1 MSFSISV
8 KQSQYLTYILA
19 DESALSRLEVVPE
32 RGGII
37 TRWSIQGQEVF
48 YLDEERF
55 IHPELSVR
63 GGNPILFPICGNLP
77 DDSYAYD
84 GKSYNLKQ
92 HGFARNL
99 PWEVVEQST
108 ESSSKLTVSLK
119 SNAETLEVYP
129 FEFEVKFIYELE
141 AKTLK
146 IHQEY
151 INKSDK
157 VMPLSFGF
165 HPYFLVA
172 DKEKLSLDIPAS
184 SYKAKGSTEVVSYE
198 GSFDFNQ
205 DEIDVA
211 LKPLQSSSA
220 SITDSSRS
228 LKINLTWSEDYSTI
242 VFWTVKGKDFVCLEP
257 WSAPRNALNTS
268 ENLTELQPGAS
279 CKALVEIDVTSI

>member
-55 IHPELSVR
+55 THPELSVR

-77 DDSYAYD
+77 DDSYVYD
-84 GKSYNLKQ
+84 GQSYNLKQ

-99 PWEVVEQST
+99 PWEVVEKST
-108 ESSSKLTVSLK
+108 ESSCKLTVSLK
-119 SNAETLEVYP
+119 SNAETLAVYP
-129 FEFEVKFIYELE
+129 FEFEVKFIYELKG
-141 AKTLK
+141 KTLK

-165 HPYFLVA
+165 HPYFLVG

-184 SYKAKGSTEVVSYE
+184 SYQAKGSTEVVSYE

>member
-8 KQSQYLTYILA
+8 NQNQYVTYTLS
-19 DESALSRLEVVPE
+19 DESASSRLEVVPE
-32 RGGII
+32 RGGIV
-37 TRWSIQGQEVF
+37 TRWSIQGQELF
-48 YLDEERF
+48 YLDQERF
-55 IHPELSVR
+55 THPELSVR

-77 DDSYAYD
+77 DDVYAYD
-84 GKSYNLKQ
+84 GKSYSLKQ

-108 ESSSKLTVSLK
+108 ESSSKLTISLK
-119 SNAETLEVYP
+119 SNDETLAVYP
-129 FEFEVKFIYELE
+129 FEFQVKFVYELE
-141 AKTLK
+141 GKTLK

-151 INKSDK
+151 INQSDK

-165 HPYFLVA
+165 HPYFLVP

-184 SYKAKGSTEVVSYE
+184 TYQAKDSTEVVSYK
-198 GSFDFNQ
+198 GSFDFNE

-211 LKPLQSSSA
+211 LKPLNGSSA

-228 LKINLTWSEDYSTI
+228 LKINLKWSEDFSTI

-257 WSAPRNALNTS
+257 WSSPR
-268 ENLTELQPGAS
+268 
-279 CKALVEIDVTSI
+279 TSINTA

>member
-8 KQSQYLTYILA
+8 NQNQYVTYTLS
-19 DESALSRLEVVPE
+19 DESASSRLEVVPE
-32 RGGII
+32 RGGIV
-37 TRWSIQGQEVF
+37 TRWSIQGQELF
-48 YLDEERF
+48 YLDQERF
-55 IHPELSVR
+55 THPELSVR

-77 DDSYAYD
+77 DDVYAYD
-84 GKSYNLKQ
+84 GKSYSLKQ

-108 ESSSKLTVSLK
+108 ESSSKLTISLK
-119 SNAETLEVYP
+119 SNDETLAVYP
-129 FEFEVKFIYELE
+129 FEFQVKFVYELE
-141 AKTLK
+141 GKTLK

-151 INKSDK
+151 INQSDK

-165 HPYFLVA
+165 HPYFLVP

-184 SYKAKGSTEVVSYE
+184 TYQAKDSTEVVSYK
-198 GSFDFNQ
+198 GSFDFNE

-211 LKPLQSSSA
+211 LKPLNGSSA

-228 LKINLTWSEDYSTI
+228 LKINLKWSEDFSTI

-257 WSAPRNALNTS
+257 WSAPRNALNTA

-279 CKALVEIDVTSI
+279 CEALIEIDVTSL

>member
-8 KQSQYLTYILA
+8 NQNQYVTYTLS
-19 DESALSRLEVVPE
+19 DESASSRLEVVPE
-32 RGGII
+32 RGGIV
-37 TRWSIQGQEVF
+37 TRWSIQGQEFF
-48 YLDEERF
+48 YLDQERF
-55 IHPELSVR
+55 THPELSVR

-77 DDSYAYD
+77 DDVYAYD
-84 GKSYNLKQ
+84 GKSYSLKQ

-108 ESSSKLTVSLK
+108 ESSSKLTISLK
-119 SNAETLEVYP
+119 SNDETLAVYP
-129 FEFEVKFIYELE
+129 FEFQVKFVYELE
-141 AKTLK
+141 GKTLK

-151 INKSDK
+151 INQSDK

-165 HPYFLVA
+165 HPYFLVP

-184 SYKAKGSTEVVSYE
+184 TYQAKDSTEVVSYK
-198 GSFDFNQ
+198 GSFDFNE

-211 LKPLQSSSA
+211 LKPLNGSSA

-228 LKINLTWSEDYSTI
+228 LKINLKWSEDFSTI

-257 WSAPRNALNTS
+257 WSAPRNALNTA
-268 ENLTELQPGAS
+268 ENLTKLQPGAS
-279 CKALVEIDVTSI
+279 CEALVEIDVTSL

>member
-8 KQSQYLTYILA
+8 NQNQYVTYTLS
-19 DESALSRLEVVPE
+19 DESASSRLEVVPE
-32 RGGII
+32 RGGIV
-37 TRWSIQGQEVF
+37 TRWSIQGQELF
-48 YLDEERF
+48 YLDQERF
-55 IHPELSVR
+55 THPELSVR
-63 GGNPILFPICGNLP
+63 GGNPLLFPICGNLP
-77 DDSYAYD
+77 DDVYAYD
-84 GKSYNLKQ
+84 GKSYSLKQ

-108 ESSSKLTVSLK
+108 ESSSKLTISLK
-119 SNAETLEVYP
+119 SNDETLAVYP
-129 FEFEVKFIYELE
+129 FEFQVKFVYELE
-141 AKTLK
+141 GKTLK

-151 INKSDK
+151 INQSDK

-165 HPYFLVA
+165 HPYFLVP

-184 SYKAKGSTEVVSYE
+184 TYQAKDSTEVVSYK
-198 GSFDFNQ
+198 GSFDFNE

-211 LKPLQSSSA
+211 LKPLNGSSA

-228 LKINLTWSEDYSTI
+228 LKINLKWSEDFSTI

-257 WSAPRNALNTS
+257 WSAPRNALNTA

-279 CKALVEIDVTSI
+279 CEALVEIDVTSL

>member
-8 KQSQYLTYILA
+8 NQNQYVTYTLS
-19 DESALSRLEVVPE
+19 DESASSRLEVVPE
-32 RGGII
+32 RGGID
-37 TRWSIQGQEVF
+37 TRWSIQGQELF
-48 YLDEERF
+48 YLDQERF
-55 IHPELSVR
+55 THPELSVR

-77 DDSYAYD
+77 DDVYAYD
-84 GKSYNLKQ
+84 GKSYSLKQ

-108 ESSSKLTVSLK
+108 ESSSKLTISLK
-119 SNAETLEVYP
+119 SNDETLAVYP
-129 FEFEVKFIYELE
+129 FEFQVKFVYELE
-141 AKTLK
+141 GKTLK

-151 INKSDK
+151 INQSDK

-165 HPYFLVA
+165 HPYFLVP

-184 SYKAKGSTEVVSYE
+184 TYQAKDSTEVVSYK
-198 GSFDFNQ
+198 GSFDFNE

-211 LKPLQSSSA
+211 LKPLNGSSA

-228 LKINLTWSEDYSTI
+228 LKINLKWSEDFSTI

-257 WSAPRNALNTS
+257 WSAPRNALNTA

-279 CKALVEIDVTSI
+279 CEALVEIVVTSL

>member
-8 KQSQYLTYILA
+8 NQNQYVTYTLS
-19 DESALSRLEVVPE
+19 DESASSRLEVVPE
-32 RGGII
+32 RGGIV
-37 TRWSIQGQEVF
+37 TRWSIQGQELF
-48 YLDEERF
+48 YLDQERF
-55 IHPELSVR
+55 THPELSVR
-63 GGNPILFPICGNLP
+63 GGNPILPICGNLP
-77 DDSYAYD
+77 DDVYAYD
-84 GKSYNLKQ
+84 GKSYSLKQ

-108 ESSSKLTVSLK
+108 ESSSKLTISLK
-119 SNAETLEVYP
+119 SNDETLAVYP
-129 FEFEVKFIYELE
+129 FEFQVKVGYELE
-141 AKTLK
+141 GKTLK

-151 INKSDK
+151 INQSDK

-165 HPYFLVA
+165 HPYFLVP

-184 SYKAKGSTEVVSYE
+184 TYQAKDSTEVVSYK
-198 GSFDFNQ
+198 GSFDFNE

-211 LKPLQSSSA
+211 LKPLNGSSA

-228 LKINLTWSEDYSTI
+228 LKINLKWSEDFSTI

-257 WSAPRNALNTS
+257 WSAPRNALNTA

-279 CKALVEIDVTSI
+279 CEALVEIDVTSL